1 MDVVLFRVFLQP
13 YICHHQSQVYPLTN
27 RVTKWFHH
35 IPSSPHCWSSS
46 YLEVPPAPTRCNP
59 TRRSWGWRTR
69 YSPRSILIWRWG
81 LWETDPL
88 LSLVCR
94 EMRAC
99 CPQVECKCKSGQVG
113 GQDGPGNLSC
123 FANININT
131 HWLVLHLSNCQ
142 SILCGNLICKFI
154 INQI

>member
-27 RVTKWFHH
+27 RVTKWFHPN
-35 IPSSPHCWSSS
+35 PSSPHCWSSS

-81 LWETDPL
+81 LWETDPS
-88 LSLVCR
+88 LSLVCG

-99 CPQVECKCKSGQVG
+99 CPQVECKCKSGQVEEG
-113 GQDGPGNLSC
+113 TAWEYVMHTDLHHIHIYHSALTTGQNSAS
-123 FANININT
+123 FE
-131 HWLVLHLSNCQ
+131 
-142 SILCGNLICKFI
+142 FI
-154 INQI
+154 RITNRNN